1 MERDY
6 TFSCLVTMP
15 RHDLEEF
22 SHRVI
27 SRMVP
32 EETIKEIF
40 TFEQEETADQDRM
53 QTAQLDAM
61 LRLAAVALGEVTHA
75 FSDSDN
81 SQQNS
86 LRMMRLVLWHAYAML
101 FNLEEAVSLEEH
113 CELVEQIL
121 AKPPADALN
130 WLPILSKLLSD
141 YAAIAAKQK

>member
-40 TFEQEETADQDRM
+40 TFEQEETADPDRM

-75 FSDSDN
+75 FSESEN

-86 LRMMRLVLWHAYAML
+86 LRMMRLVLWHVYAML

-113 CELVEQIL
+113 CELVEKIL
-121 AKPPADALN
+121 AKPPTDALN
-130 WLPILSKLLSD
+130 WLPILSKLLGD

>member
-6 TFSCLVTMP
+6 TFECLVTMP

-22 SHRVI
+22 SHRVV

-32 EETIKEIF
+32 EETMKEIF
-40 TFEQEETADQDRM
+40 TFDQEETVNEDRM

-75 FSDSDN
+75 FSESDN

-86 LRMMRLVLWHAYAML
+86 LRMMRLILWHAYAML
-101 FNLEEAVSLEEH
+101 FNLEEAVTLEQH
-113 CELVEQIL
+113 CELVETIL
-121 AKPPADALN
+121 MKPPTDALN
-130 WLPILSKLLSD
+130 WLPILSKLLGD
-141 YAAIAAKQK
+141 YTSIAAKK

>member
-40 TFEQEETADQDRM
+40 TFEQEEVANQDRM

-75 FSDSDN
+75 FSESEN

-101 FNLEEAVSLEEH
+101 FNLEETVSLEEH
-113 CELVEQIL
+113 CELVEKIL
-121 AKPPADALN
+121 VKPPTDALN
-130 WLPILSKLLSD
+130 WLPILSKLLGD

>member
-22 SHRVI
+22 CHRVI

-40 TFEQEETADQDRM
+40 TLEQEDAANQDRM

-75 FSDSDN
+75 FSESEN

-101 FNLEEAVSLEEH
+101 FNLEETVSLEEH
-113 CELVEQIL
+113 CELVEKIL
-121 AKPPADALN
+121 VKPPTDALN
-130 WLPILSKLLSD
+130 WLPILSKLLGD